1 MRSFVFSENI
11 STPLGATIL
20 VLTLTVV
27 FLNGFTDAPNA
38 ISSVVGTGSLKMWQA
53 CSLCAV
59 FNFLGAILSYMINS
73 SVADSVFSLASFG
86 ESAKIGVLATLI
98 SVIVFTVFAW
108 LFSMPSSES
117 HALISSIL
125 GASLALTNGFNGSHE
140 IFKVLTFA
148 CISSA
153 VAFLTARLLGS
164 FFKRKSL
171 PYGKLQILGA
181 SFSSFMHG
189 AQDGQKFVAIMMLL
203 FYSQSKINDTSA
215 RIFPVLA
222 VSLVISAGALLGGG
236 KIIKTLGEKTTKL
249 NQRTG
254 FVADLSSSLSC
265 LAFSML
271 GAPISTSNVKA
282 LALMG
287 VAHSEKEKVN
297 KKTARALLLTS
308 LLTFP
313 VCFLLSYII
322 AKLLLMK

>member
-1 MRSFVFSENI
+1 
-11 STPLGATIL
+11 
-20 VLTLTVV
+20 
-27 FLNGFTDAPNA
+27 LNGFTDAPNA
-38 ISSVVGTGSLKMWQA
+38 ISSVVGTGALKMWQA

-86 ESAKIGVLATLI
+86 ENTKIGVLAALI

-125 GASLALTNGFNGSHE
+125 GASLALSKSFNGSHE
-140 IFKVLTFA
+140 IFKVLIFA
-148 CISSA
+148 CVSSL
-153 VAFLTARLLGS
+153 VAFITANLFGNI
-164 FFKRKSL
+164 FKKKSL
-171 PYGKLQILGA
+171 PYGKLQIVGA
-181 SFSSFMHG
+181 SLSSFIHG
-189 AQDGQKFVAIMMLL
+189 AQDGQKFVALLML
-203 FYSQSKINDTSA
+203 FYSQSRMNDTSA
-215 RIFPVLA
+215 RIYPVLT
-222 VSLVISAGALLGGG
+222 VSFAISAGALLGGG
-236 KIIKTLGEKTTKL
+236 RIIKTLGEKTAKL
-249 NQRTG
+249 NKRTG

-297 KKTARALLLTS
+297 KRTARALLLTS